1 MIEGEV
7 SLREGLRA
15 GDFGHIKDFL
25 DAKVEQ
31 YNRPGFIEND
41 PVCIPHLFTRKQDIE
56 IMGFWAAVLAW
67 GQRKTII
74 SKCRELVTLMDGA
87 HYDLITQHQ
96 ETDLQRFLNFKHRTF
111 NATDTLDRKSTRLN
125 SSH

>member
-1 MIEGEV
+1 MSMLLNRPGELPV
-7 SLREGLRA
+7 PPVNTSTEGLRA
-15 GDFGHIKDFL
+15 FL
-25 DAKVEQ
+25 DQQVAR

-87 HYDLITQHQ
+87 PYEFITQQ
-96 ETDLQRFLNFKHRTF
+96 
-111 NATDTLDRKSTRLN
+111 DRKSTRLN